1 MMFRKPAPSTAKNR
15 KTRPIDGTARPTFA
29 TVTATNEPR
38 RVWPS
43 HSPTGRPDDDRHGDR
58 GARELEL
65 LDRERDELA
74 AADLGAAGA
83 LALVQDEVDRVAE
96 RAEEGERAGHAGRL
110 RVQGVTRR
118 WSRSTRPSSAAAIT
132 THRPP
137 ASTTFVLKSFC
148 EASDSPRPPA
158 PA

>member
-1 MMFRKPAPSTAKNR
+1 M
-15 KTRPIDGTARPTFA
+15 DGTARPTFA

-43 HSPTGRPDDDRHGDR
+43 HRPIGRPTTI
-58 GARELEL
+58 ATAI
-65 LDRERDELA
+65 A
-74 AADLGAAGA
+74 APASSSCLIASGMSWPPPTWAAAGA